1 MERQLGCEDFA
12 DHAVT
17 HDAAYGTH
25 RIGEPIGEVG
35 GQEPVRRPRG
45 PNHSGDLY
53 GVAAQRGL
61 AEHGEAAAERRH
73 RQARMQRVRHRDDD
87 AIDVGLEQI
96 NRCRNQSGIGHEREP
111 ARECLSRDVP
121 EQGRDGNVAARKLRQ
136 TAAAAGAHTEEAQ
149 PW

>member
-1 MERQLGCEDFA
+1 VEGQLGCEDFA

-35 GQEPVRRPRG
+35 GHEPVRRTRG
-45 PNHSGDLY
+45 GNNSRYLHC
-53 GVAAQRGL
+53 AAPQRRL
-61 AEHGEAAAERRH
+61 AENGEAAAQRRH

-87 AIDVGLEQI
+87 AVDVGLEQI
-96 NRCRNQSGIGHEREP
+96 NRCCNQGGVGHEREP
-111 ARECLSRDVP
+111 ARQRLSRDVP
-121 EQGRDGNVAARKLRQ
+121 EQGGDGNVAARKRSK
-136 TAAAAGAHTEEAQ
+136 TAAAAGAHTEESQ